1 MNYGSDNTEKHNFKS
16 EAHRTITLIVANY
29 YPCLQTMKFTLY
41 DQYIY
46 TESWQ
51 CYCLG

>member
-1 MNYGSDNTEKHNFKS
+1 MNYGSDNIKNTTLKS

-29 YPCLQTMKFTLY
+29 YHCLQTMKFTLY

-46 TESWQ
+46 TES
-51 CYCLG
+51 